1 MTYKEA
7 TALKAEKMNLIGTID
22 KKGFVINEII
32 IVPADEAK
40 KNLFMQ
46 NYVINRNSEAC
57 LLPFINDDVQLWA
70 VDTEYLEKA
79 NVLFYDVLD

>member
-32 IVPADEAK
+32 IVPTDESK

-46 NYVINRNSEAC
+46 SYVINRNSEAC
-57 LLPFINDDVQLWA
+57 LLPYINDDVQLWA

-79 NVLFYDVLD
+79 NVLFFDVLD